1 MFSKSGGDGKK
12 APPRVENPSFD
23 PGLNRG
29 MSRDDILKDM
39 QRAKKPPSRA
49 SKGGGLS
56 AFAKKLFGGKEPDL
70 EQLGRAAGREARA
83 AQKRAED
90 FLARDDVQE
99 TLKSART
106 EAAKAAQSGL
116 KAAESG
122 ASYLARKNQ
131 ETGVFGK
138 LWGAILA
145 HKIPL
150 ALFVLGCFLIYG
162 YQTEVSF
169 GTDAFGRTTRS
180 FNGPIIDA
188 QIGFG
193 MLSGISGFLL
203 GFLPLLIFS
212 KFRAYAFAGL
222 GLMAFAV
229 VTTPGLGT
237 MAYPV
242 FGGLGLFTG
251 LLVGAFLFFKPDD
264 LSTDAYGSARLS
276 RRADIEAAELFK
288 KKGYRLGVFEDEA
301 GADLLHYAGQRHLLT
316 CAPTRAGKGVS
327 AIIPNLLT
335 YEGSVLVIDPKGEN
349 LMITAEQRHRLGHD
363 VQALDPWN
371 IGASFFEGAQP
382 SRFNPLDFVEEDSPD
397 LVENAMILADA
408 LVPVGGGDAS
418 FWDEEA
424 KALLMGLILH
434 VATDAQ
440 EQAQRHLPRVRDLLL
455 GDDEDMDQLFERMMA
470 SDNAAVRGAGAR
482 ALQKEPKMRSS
493 VLATAQAHTHFLDSP
508 RIRDS
513 MSASDFRFGD
523 MKRHKLSVYVIL
535 PADRLSTFDRWLRLI
550 ISIAIIENARN
561 IDVEPKNPVLFLLDE
576 MAALGRLKPVETA
589 FGLMAGFGI
598 QLWGIVQDLS
608 QLERIYGKGWETFV
622 GNSGV
627 LQYFGS
633 RDKMTAE
640 YFSALC
646 GTKTAKTIAGQI
658 KQALWGGVEEP
669 GSYSE
674 TGRPLFMPDELMV
687 MKADRQLLLV
697 ETNYPIV
704 GKRVAWFD
712 DPVLKKLGR
721 NLKG

>member
-1 MFSKSGGDGKK
+1 
-12 APPRVENPSFD
+12 
-23 PGLNRG
+23 
-29 MSRDDILKDM
+29 
-39 QRAKKPPSRA
+39 
-49 SKGGGLS
+49 
-56 AFAKKLFGGKEPDL
+56 
-70 EQLGRAAGREARA
+70 
-83 AQKRAED
+83 
-90 FLARDDVQE
+90 LA
-99 TLKSART
+99 
-106 EAAKAAQSGL
+106 
-116 KAAESG
+116 
-122 ASYLARKNQ
+122 
-131 ETGVFGK
+131 
-138 LWGAILA
+138 
-145 HKIPL
+145 
-150 ALFVLGCFLIYG
+150 
-162 YQTEVSF
+162 
-169 GTDAFGRTTRS
+169 
-180 FNGPIIDA
+180 
-188 QIGFG
+188 
-193 MLSGISGFLL
+193 
-203 GFLPLLIFS
+203 
-212 KFRAYAFAGL
+212 
-222 GLMAFAV
+222 
-229 VTTPGLGT
+229 
-237 MAYPV
+237 
-242 FGGLGLFTG
+242 
-251 LLVGAFLFFKPDD
+251 
-264 LSTDAYGSARLS
+264 
-276 RRADIEAAELFK
+276 RRADIEAAGLFK
-288 KKGYRLGVFEDEA
+288 EKGYRLGLFEDAA

-382 SRFNPLDFVEEDSPD
+382 SHFNPLDFVEADSPD
-397 LVENAMILADA
+397 LVENSMILADA
-408 LVPVGGGDAS
+408 LVPVGGGESS

-434 VATDAQ
+434 VATDES

-508 RIRDS
+508 RIRAS

-523 MKRHKLSVYVIL
+523 MKREKLSVYVIL

-561 IDVEPKNPVLFLLDE
+561 IDVEPQHPVLFLLDE

-589 FGLMAGFGI
+589 FGLMAGFGM

-646 GTKTAKTIAGQI
+646 GAKTTKTIAGQI

-687 MKADRQLLLV
+687 MKSDRQLLLV
-697 ETNYPIV
+697 ETNYPII

-712 DPVLKKLGR
+712 DPVLNKLGR

>member
-1 MFSKSGGDGKK
+1 MGMFGGNDQDRSGRT
-12 APPRVENPSFD
+12 PPPSENPFLKNVGARD
-23 PGLNRG
+23 PLTPPQRPAPQATRRSQETGL
-29 MSRDDILKDM
+29 
-39 QRAKKPPSRA
+39 
-49 SKGGGLS
+49 KG
-56 AFAKKLFGGKEPDL
+56 FVKKLFGGKEPDL
-70 EQLGRAAGREARA
+70 EELGRRAGAQARA
-83 AQKRAED
+83 AQSKAEE

-99 TLKSART
+99 GLKTART

-122 ASYLARKNQ
+122 ASYLARKNA
-131 ETGVFGK
+131 ETGFLGK
-138 LWGAILA
+138 VWAA
-145 HKIPL
+145 VSPHKIPL
-150 ALFVLGCFLIYG
+150 ALFVIGCFLIYG
-162 YQTEVSF
+162 YQVQVTY
-169 GTDAFGRTTRS
+169 GRDAFGYPMRS
-180 FNGPIIDA
+180 STGPVVDG
-188 QIGFG
+188 QIALGL
-193 MLSGISGFLL
+193 LSGLGGFLL
-203 GFLPLLIFS
+203 GFLPILIFS
-212 KFRAYAFAGL
+212 RYRGYAFAAL
-222 GLMAFAV
+222 GLLLFAFL
-229 VTTPGLGT
+229 TTPSIGTLAYLPLGAMGL
-237 MAYPV
+237 
-242 FGGLGLFTG
+242 FGGLFL
-251 LLVGAFLFFKPDD
+251 GAMLFFKPQD
-264 LSTDAYGSARLS
+264 LSTDAYGSARLA
-276 RRADIEAAELFK
+276 RRADIEAAGLMDA
-288 KKGYRLGVFEDEA
+288 KGYRLGLFEDAA

-327 AIIPNLLT
+327 SIIPNLLT
-335 YEGSVLVIDPKGEN
+335 YEGSILVIDPKGEN

-371 IGASFFEGAQP
+371 IGASFFEGAEP
-382 SRFNPLDFVEEDSPD
+382 SRFNPLDFVEADSPD

-408 LVPVGGGDAS
+408 LVPVGRGDTS

-434 VATDAQ
+434 VATDEA

-455 GDDEDMDQLFERMMA
+455 GDDKDMNDLFEHMMK
-470 SDNAAVRGAGAR
+470 SEHPAVRGAGAR
-482 ALQKEPKMRSS
+482 TLQKEPKMRSS

-508 RIRDS
+508 RIRES
-513 MSASDFRFGD
+513 MSASNFRFAD

-561 IDVEPKNPVLFLLDE
+561 IDVEPEHPVLFLLDE

-589 FGLMAGFGI
+589 FGLMAGFGM

-646 GTKTAKTIAGQI
+646 GIKTAKTIGGQI
-658 KQALWGGVEEP
+658 KQALGGGVEEP
-669 GSYSE
+669 GSYGE

-704 GKRVAWFD
+704 AKRVAWFN
-712 DPVLKKLGR
+712 DPALKPLGR
-721 NLKG
+721 NLKF